1 MFNQLALTVTDRR
14 GSMRDDRASRLT
26 VSAVLSRLE
35 INELLK
41 SPVAKMAELKEDAI
55 ACIEEK
61 LADELKGVV
70 SSKYVDMVPDEFSYD
85 SE

>member
-14 GSMRDDRASRLT
+14 GSVRNDRASRLT
-26 VSAVLSRLE
+26 VSAVLSQLE

-41 SPVAKMAELKEDAI
+41 SPVAEMAELKEVAI

-85 SE
+85 AE